1 VSALPRPALAAALA
15 AALGGPGES
24 GGVPAV
30 PVVAAPAAAPVAAP
44 ARTLDETVADAV
56 TKGVA
61 FLRSAQEEDGSFGAP
76 RNVMFNE
83 SFATVHTYEAW
94 TYATTGL
101 CAMALADCGKSA
113 EDTVCLDRAVDGL
126 LKRPLPKRVSEWD
139 TDNVWAY
146 VYGVQ
151 ALAYLLPMERFAKD
165 PRRPAMV
172 ARATDL
178 IAQLERWQTPFGG
191 WAYYDTDA
199 TTIPPVWT
207 TSFTTAAAV
216 IGLLDAEKAGLP
228 VNQRMLNK
236 ALACVD
242 HARLPT
248 GAYTYNISTI
258 SSPAN
263 LEFIDQVKG
272 SLGRIQVGNVAL
284 MRGGLLDA
292 KTVKAGL
299 EQFFENH
306 RFLAVARKKPIP
318 HESWYAVAAYFFL
331 FGHYYASEAID
342 LLPVDQRAPFAKQL
356 QQKLL
361 EIQEDDGAFWDFHIS
376 EYTRAYGTAFAI
388 LALQRT
394 RRATSGS

>member
-1 VSALPRPALAAALA
+1 VIPLRILAPGAALA
-15 AALGGPGES
+15 CATAL
-24 GGVPAV
+24 AV
-30 PVVAAPAAAPVAAP
+30 PQDAGAPPAGDAAPAVAKAKSFD
-44 ARTLDETVADAV
+44 ATVADAIA
-56 TKGVA
+56 KGVA
-61 FLRSAQEEDGSFGAP
+61 YLRATQEQDGSFGAP

-83 SFATVHTYEAW
+83 SFATLHTYEAW

-101 CAMALADCGKSA
+101 GAMALAECGTTA
-113 EDTVCLDRAVDGL
+113 ADEVALDKAVDGL
-126 LKRPLPKRVSEWD
+126 LQRPLPKRVSEWD

-151 ALAYLLPMERFAKD
+151 AFARLLPLERFAKD
-165 PRRPAMV
+165 PRRPAMA
-172 ARATDL
+172 ARATEL
-178 IAQLERWQTPFGG
+178 IAALERWQTPFGG

-216 IGLLDAEKAGLP
+216 IGLLDAEKAGLKVDP
-228 VNQRMLNK
+228 RMLNK
-236 ALACVD
+236 ALACVA

-248 GAYTYNISTI
+248 GAFTYNVSAV
-258 SSPAN
+258 SSPEH

-284 MRGGLLDA
+284 VRGGLLDA
-292 KTVKAGL
+292 KVVKPGL
-299 EQFFENH
+299 EQFFEHH

-331 FGHYYASEAID
+331 FGHYYASEAIE
-342 LLPVDQRAPFAKQL
+342 LLPTDQRAPFAKQL

-376 EYTRAYGTAFAI
+376 EYTRAYGTAFAV

-394 RRATSGS
+394 RRATATH

>member
-24 GGVPAV
+24 GVTP
-30 PVVAAPAAAPVAAP
+30 PAPAAVAVPVAAP

-61 FLRSAQEEDGSFGAP
+61 FLRSAQEEDGSFGTP

-83 SFATVHTYEAW
+83 SFATYHTYEAW

-113 EDTVCLDRAVDGL
+113 EDTVSLDRAVDVL

-248 GAYTYNISTI
+248 GAYTYNVSTI

-284 MRGGLLDA
+284 MRGGLLDV
-292 KTVKAGL
+292 KTVKGGL